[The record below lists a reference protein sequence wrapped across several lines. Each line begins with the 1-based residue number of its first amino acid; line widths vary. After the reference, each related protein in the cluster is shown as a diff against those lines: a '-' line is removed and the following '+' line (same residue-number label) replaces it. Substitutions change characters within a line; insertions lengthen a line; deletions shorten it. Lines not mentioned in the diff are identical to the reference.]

1 MQVNELKE
9 YLLNNNLCEDVL
21 TALGCGHVRN
31 RGEYISA
38 SNPDGNN
45 TQAIVLYLNESLN
58 CIDYTRQLSKTKRA
72 TDIFDLV
79 AYFRDCAFPEAMKWV
94 CDTVGLDYYREPQDI
109 PESLQILRMLK
120 EMSMNIEDE
129 DSEPVKPIPEEILNY
144 YLPYGNVL
152 FEDDG
157 ISIDTQYEWEISFD
171 PQTNSICIPIRD
183 ELGTLIAVKARRFK
197 YTPNTPMDKRRFPDE
212 LEEDESKY
220 FFLQPGPKSAV
231 LYGLYKNAKA
241 IQRQGVVFVGES
253 EKFTLQLYD
262 MGYYG
267 VSTGGSK
274 VSKKQVE
281 LLTRLAVKIVF
292 CFDKDI
298 GEEELRDIV
307 DKFMDGIDVY
317 AIIDKDN
324 ILDEKESP
332 SDDPKKWSYL
342 IKNNIYKI
350 SKGGDTDD
358 CN

>member
-9 YLLNNNLCEDVL
+9 YLLDNELCEDVL

-45 TQAIVLYLNESLN
+45 TQAIVLYLSENLN
-58 CIDYTRQLSKTKRA
+58 CIDYTRQLSKTKRT

-79 AYFRDCAFPEAMKWV
+79 AYFRDCTFPEAMKWV
-94 CDTVGLDYYREPQDI
+94 CDTVGLDYYQEPQDI

-120 EMSMNIEDE
+120 EMSMNSEDE
-129 DSEPVKPIPEEILNY
+129 DSEPMKPIPEEILNY

-157 ISIDTQYEWEISFD
+157 ISIDTQHEWEIKFD

-197 YTPNTPMDKRRFPDE
+197 YTPSTSMDKRRFPDE
-212 LEEDESKY
+212 LREDESKY
-220 FFLQPGPKSAV
+220 FYLEPGAKSQV
-231 LYGLYKNAKA
+231 LFGLYKNAKA

-292 CFDKDI
+292 CFDKDV
-298 GEEELRDIV
+298 GEEELQDIANR
-307 DKFMDGIDVY
+307 FMDGIDVY
-317 AIIDKDN
+317 AVIDKDN
-324 ILDEKESP
+324 ILGEKESP
-332 SDDPKKWSYL
+332 SDSPKNWARL

-350 SKGGDTDD
+350 SKGGDTDG
-358 CN
+358 

>member
-9 YLLNNNLCEDVL
+9 YLLDNKLCEDVL
-21 TALGCGHVRN
+21 TALGCRHVRN

-45 TQAIVLYLNESLN
+45 AQAIVLYLSENLN
-58 CIDYTRQLSKTKRA
+58 CIDYTRQLSKTKRT

-79 AYFRDCAFPEAMKWV
+79 AYFRDCTFPEAMKWI
-94 CDTVGLDYYREPQDI
+94 CDTVGLDYYKEPEEL
-109 PESLQILRMLK
+109 PESLQILKMLR
-120 EMSMNIEDE
+120 EMSTNSDEEDN
-129 DSEPVKPIPEEILNY
+129 EPVKPIPEEILNY
-144 YLPYGNVL
+144 YLPWSNVL

-157 ISIDTQYEWEISFD
+157 ISIDTQHEWEIKFD

-212 LEEDESKY
+212 LREDESKY
-220 FFLQPGPKSAV
+220 FYLEPGAKSQV
-231 LYGLYKNAKA
+231 LFGLYKNSKT

-292 CFDKDI
+292 CFDKDV
-298 GEEELRDIV
+298 GEEELQDIANR
-307 DKFMDGIDVY
+307 FMDGIDVY
-317 AIIDKDN
+317 AVIDKDN
-324 ILDEKESP
+324 VLDEKESP
-332 SDDPKKWSYL
+332 SDNPKKWSYL

-350 SKGGDTDD
+350 SKGGDT
-358 CN
+358 NG

>member
-9 YLLNNNLCEDVL
+9 YLLDNELCEDVL

-45 TQAIVLYLNESLN
+45 IQAVILYKNPNLN
-58 CIDYTRQLSKTKRA
+58 CINYTRQLSKTKRA

-79 AYFRDCAFPEAMKWV
+79 AYFKDFSFPEAMRWV
-94 CDTVGLDYYREPQDI
+94 CETVGLDYYQEVEEPC
-109 PESLQILRMLK
+109 ESLQILKMLK
-120 EMSMNIEDE
+120 EMSTGSDEEDN
-129 DSEPVKPIPEEILNY
+129 EPVRPISEEILGY

-157 ISIDTQYEWEISFD
+157 ISIDTQCQWEIKFD

-197 YTPNTPMDKRRFPDE
+197 YTSSTPIDKRRFLDE
-212 LEEDESKY
+212 LGEDESKY
-220 FFLQPGPKSAV
+220 FFLEPGAKSQV

-274 VSKKQVE
+274 VSKKQIE
-281 LLTRLAVKIVF
+281 LLTRLAVKIIF

-298 GEEELRDIV
+298 DEEELQNIASG
-307 DKFMDGIDVY
+307 FMDGIDVY

-324 ILDEKESP
+324 VLDEKESP
-332 SDDPKKWSYL
+332 SDNPKKWKYL
-342 IKNNIYKI
+342 IQNNIYKI
-350 SKGGDTDD
+350 SKGGDA
-358 CN
+358 NG